1 MSDNSLQGNQTVSLG
16 DWIGTMIL
24 TYIPLVGTIM
34 LFVWAFGGGAKPSKR
49 NYARA
54 SLIIAVVVFVL
65 SIIFSIIFGAIF
77 AAAFSSLADSMSSY
91 SYSY

>member
-1 MSDNSLQGNQTVSLG
+1 
-16 DWIGTMIL
+16 MIL